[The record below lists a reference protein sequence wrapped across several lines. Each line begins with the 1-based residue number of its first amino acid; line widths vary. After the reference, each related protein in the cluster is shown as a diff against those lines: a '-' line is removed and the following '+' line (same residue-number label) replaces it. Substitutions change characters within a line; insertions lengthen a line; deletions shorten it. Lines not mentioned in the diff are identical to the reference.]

1 MSAVFSV
8 LFLFFAGV
16 GCYDCIK
23 FIVKKCKGISKAN
36 KKSKG
41 VNESASTIE
50 QSIGL

>member
-1 MSAVFSV
+1 MAVVYSV

-16 GCYDCIK
+16 GVVDTVKFCIK
-23 FIVKKCKGISKAN
+23 KYKKVSQAK

-41 VNESASTIE
+41 VSVSASTDE